1 MNPQEVVEVIRQI
14 VAMLEPPAQE
24 VWRIA
29 MGKVQLDAIGHFV
42 AALIMLMV
50 VIGFVFLA
58 RYSRRRDSEERDA
71 NPRDKDGWS
80 NYDGEWLIGAGVGI
94 VLAVCCFA
102 VVVAEIMSGVYRL
115 VLPEWYA
122 IQILL
127 GLVN

>member
-24 VWRIA
+24 VWLIA

-42 AALIMLMV
+42 TALIAFM
-50 VIGFVFLA
+50 FVMGAVLFI
-58 RYSRRRDSEERDA
+58 RYSRRRDSEERA
-71 NPRDKDGWS
+71 ITRDSAYYQG
-80 NYDGEWLIGAGVGI
+80 YQGEWLFGVGGG
-94 VLAVCCFA
+94 A
-102 VVVAEIMSGVYRL
+102 VVFIISVSGMVAEIMSGIYRL
-115 VLPEWYA
+115 ILPEWYA